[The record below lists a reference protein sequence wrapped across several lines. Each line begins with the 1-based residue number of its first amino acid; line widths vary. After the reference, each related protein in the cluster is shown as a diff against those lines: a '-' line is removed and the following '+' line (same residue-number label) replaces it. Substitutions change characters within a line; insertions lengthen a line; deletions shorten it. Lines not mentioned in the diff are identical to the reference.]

1 MNQEMAAR
9 PIVQLAPKA
18 EQPRDIVA
26 RWGQVVRTW
35 LNDVM
40 EAQVQPPMRCELGE
54 SRRIGPLGI
63 EAVSAHGFA
72 ADSAE
77 PSTSLREAVGQSK
90 RLVTA
95 IGAVSVALD
104 IAVAAES
111 TAD

>member
-1 MNQEMAAR
+1 MAAR

-63 EAVSAHGFA
+63 EDGNDVGDPGGAMLVEFGCYPKRDEAHAHPTYFN
-72 ADSAE
+72 
-77 PSTSLREAVGQSK
+77 RV
-90 RLVTA
+90 R
-95 IGAVSVALD
+95 
-104 IAVAAES
+104 
-111 TAD
+111 